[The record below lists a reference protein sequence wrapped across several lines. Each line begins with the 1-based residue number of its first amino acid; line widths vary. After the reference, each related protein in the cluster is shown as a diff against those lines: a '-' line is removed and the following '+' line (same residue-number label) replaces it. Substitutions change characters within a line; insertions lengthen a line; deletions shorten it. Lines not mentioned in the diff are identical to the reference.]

1 MHHTSSAGGARNLKR
16 GVHERKV
23 PSRTGSE
30 GTGQMA
36 WNSEGEVKF
45 RRGEDR
51 DCKRDREASLVKTAG
66 TNVERR
72 KGRSRSGEP
81 MCR

>member
-36 WNSEGEVKF
+36 WSSEGEVKF
-45 RRGEDR
+45 KRGALR
-51 DCKRDREASLVKTAG
+51 VRKKTREASLVKTAG

-72 KGRSRSGEP
+72 RGRSRSGEP
-81 MCR
+81 MRR